1 MVVDLTIVFV
11 LGTFGVPV
19 VPALPPSVISVFVND
34 GAFTMCLSASK
45 SAWIHKH
52 ALSSA
57 RGENAYGRF
66 KILMFESGPCGGAM
80 VNWRYAEA
88 GNNAG
93 RGFPMDTKR
102 LFVLKS

>member
-19 VPALPPSVISVFVND
+19 VP